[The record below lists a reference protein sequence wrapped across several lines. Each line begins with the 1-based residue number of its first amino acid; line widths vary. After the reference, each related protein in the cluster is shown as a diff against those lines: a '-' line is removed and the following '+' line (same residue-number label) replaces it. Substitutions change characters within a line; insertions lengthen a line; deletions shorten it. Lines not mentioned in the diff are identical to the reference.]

1 MSRDKRAGGMMAE
14 RAALL
19 VVDLQND
26 FCPGGSLAVPGGDAV
41 VPVVNRYL
49 DILGQRGVPV
59 FASRDWHPAV
69 TGHFRAYGG
78 PWPPHCIQ
86 GTDGAR
92 FHRALRLPAEAV
104 VVSKGMDPARDD
116 YSAFNAVTA
125 AGRPFDDCLRELG
138 VTRLLVCGL
147 ATDYCVRQSSLD
159 ALAAGYGVTVLLD
172 AVKGVDLSPG
182 DSERA
187 LQEIV
192 AAGGA
197 CAEIDEIAERYGME

>member
-92 FHRALRLPAEAV
+92 FHRDLRLPAEAV

-125 AGRPFDDCLRELG
+125 AGRSFDDCLRELG

-172 AVKGVDLSPG
+172 AVKGVDLTPG

-197 CAEIDEIAERYGME
+197 CAEIDEIAERYGKG

>member
-159 ALAAGYGVTVLLD
+159 ALAAGYGVTVLTD

-197 CAEIDEIAERYGME
+197 CAEIDEIAERYGKE

>member
-92 FHRALRLPAEAV
+92 FHRDLRLPAEAV

-125 AGRPFDDCLRELG
+125 AGRSFDDCLRELG

-159 ALAAGYGVTVLLD
+159 ALAAGYGVTVLTD
-172 AVKGVDLSPG
+172 AVKGVDLSRG

-197 CAEIDEIAERYGME
+197 CAEIDEIAERYGKE